1 MRNDPDLASLIHSLQ
16 GDTGETLDRLWKDV
30 RSFLPPEDD
39 HALGVVRVGAAGRDD
54 TPWAHTNDGEERV
67 NLTLEV
73 WPDHL
78 ELNLV
83 GWKEAQSA
91 TLKAWLQS
99 VAGETAV
106 NELPKYQVVAFVR
119 RAYKK
124 TPTSLPWW
132 QDESVSELGV
142 CPASEFTAGWIF
154 KQVIG
159 LGSKKEEKSAFH
171 LRRAWPIAEAEALGE
186 ALPQTLAEEVRRLIP
201 LLRQIWSS

>member
-1 MRNDPDLASLIHSLQ
+1 MIRDLVSLIDSSQ
-16 GDTGETLDRLWKDV
+16 GGTAKALDRLWKQV
-30 RSFLPPEDD
+30 RSLLPPEDD
-39 HALGVVRVGAAGRDD
+39 QALGSVRVGSAGWDE

-73 WPDHL
+73 RPDHL

-83 GWKEAQSA
+83 GWNEAQSV

-99 VAGETAV
+99 VAGEIAV
-106 NELPKYQVVAFVR
+106 NELPEYQVVAFVR

-124 TPTSLPWW
+124 TPTSSPWW
-132 QDESVSELGV
+132 QDESVDELGV

-159 LGSKKEEKSAFH
+159 LGNKKEEKPAFH
-171 LRRAWPIAEAEALGE
+171 VRRAWPIAEAEALGE
-186 ALPQTLAEEVRRLIP
+186 GLPQTRLS
-201 LLRQIWSS
+201 LRVDRMRS